1 MKRVLLLA
9 VLLLPVYGAAQV
21 SVSAVTGESGFA
33 AVRGSLAYQY
43 DENLTITPKY
53 SYYKDTDESPSINKF
68 GLRLDYQPN
77 RIAFGVEGGF
87 VPRKNGYLNYSAE
100 GDIKYYLVGRTKTW
114 YEMIYL
120 GVAGKYLR
128 HEQRPGYFD
137 TGNNAIADYELD
149 EYRPSVM
156 AGATIKPVKI
166 RTVFAKAYFSE
177 DPPEVGN
184 VWIDM
189 PYFVTVNRSFLDYY
203 WDTYAVFPTEYF
215 DLHSSYSLSKEYWA
229 SNDYQSVNAGLTI
242 KLWGVS
248 VTGNVEIRD
257 IDSSKRRTYYSLSSS
272 LYFK

>member
-1 MKRVLLLA
+1 
-9 VLLLPVYGAAQV
+9 
-21 SVSAVTGESGFA
+21 
-33 AVRGSLAYQY
+33 
-43 DENLTITPKY
+43 
-53 SYYKDTDESPSINKF
+53 
-68 GLRLDYQPN
+68 
-77 RIAFGVEGGF
+77 
-87 VPRKNGYLNYSAE
+87 
-100 GDIKYYLVGRTKTW
+100 
-114 YEMIYL
+114 
-120 GVAGKYLR
+120 
-128 HEQRPGYFD
+128 
-137 TGNNAIADYELD
+137 ADYELD

-177 DPPEVGN
+177 RPAEVGN

-203 WDTYAVFPTEYF
+203 WDTYAVFPRNILTCTAAILF
-215 DLHSSYSLSKEYWA
+215 LRNTGLVMITSLLT
-229 SNDYQSVNAGLTI
+229 GLTI